1 MIYLDNNATTAM
13 DSRVFERVLPLL
25 SGPPVNPSS
34 IHRYGQKAKALL
46 TQATKEMASFFDV
59 SSDELIFTSGATEA
73 LNMLIYGLGTRGHV
87 ITSSLEHVAV
97 LQPVQRLEKE
107 GISVTYLDPLPNY
120 GSISAR
126 QVEEALRPDTS
137 LIVLLAANNETGI
150 ITDFEAIAALA
161 EEVGVALVVD
171 GVALLGK
178 APLTLPRGVSAI
190 CFSSHKIYGPLGVGV
205 AVVRKKVKFDPLIV
219 GGPQQQGRR
228 GGTENLP
235 GIVGLS
241 HALSL
246 LSDDEISRINNL
258 RNHFENGVVNSID
271 NVTILGKKEHRIC
284 NTSNIAFL
292 DVDGETLLMTLDL
305 AGVAVS
311 HGSACSSGGLEPSR
325 VLLNMGLSRE
335 AARSSIR
342 FSLGRYTT
350 KEEIDQALS
359 IIIESVSRL
368 RGYTNSEK

>member
-1 MIYLDNNATTAM
+1 MIYLDNNATTAL

-25 SGPPVNPSS
+25 SGPPANPSS

-46 TQATKEMASFFDV
+46 AQATKEIASFFDV
-59 SSDELIFTSGATEA
+59 SGEELIFTSGATEA
-73 LNMLIYGLGTRGHV
+73 LNMLINGLGSRGHV

-97 LQPVQRLEKE
+97 LQPMQRLEKK
-107 GISVTYLDPLPNY
+107 GISVTYLDPLPNC
-120 GSISAR
+120 GSISPR
-126 QVEEALRPDTS
+126 QIEEALRPDTS
-137 LIVLLAANNETGI
+137 LIALMAANNETGI
-150 ITDFEAIAALA
+150 ISDIEAIASLA

-171 GVALLGK
+171 GVAFLGK
-178 APLTLPRGVSAI
+178 APLILPKGVSAI
-190 CFSSHKIYGPLGVGV
+190 CFTSHKIYGPLGAGL
-205 AVVRKKVKFDPLIV
+205 AVVRKKVKFEPLIV

-246 LSDDEISRINNL
+246 FSYEEISRIKKL
-258 RNHFENGVVNSID
+258 RDYFEKCVMDTID
-271 NVTILGKKEHRIC
+271 NVTILGQKESRIC
-284 NTSNIAFL
+284 NTSSVIFQG
-292 DVDGETLLMTLDL
+292 VDGETLLMTLDL

-342 FSLGRYTT
+342 FSLGRFTMQ
-350 KEEIDQALS
+350 EEIDQALS
-359 IIIESVSRL
+359 ILVESVTLL
-368 RGYTNSEK
+368 RAH